1 MPGKNKK
8 YDTIIRAAREL
19 FWKHGFRRISTE
31 EICRHAGVSKMTF
44 YKYFPNKL
52 ELARVVFDKEAA
64 KGAGMFREIMKA
76 PIPPDERMKRI
87 LLMKMEGTN
96 DISSEFLADFYNNP
110 ELGLK
115 DHIEETT
122 RKMWGEIVDDF
133 RKAQENGVFR
143 KDFKPELMWY
153 LSMKM
158 MEFINDEN
166 LMKFYS
172 SPNEMIMELA
182 GFFVYGI
189 APQGKTK

>member
-1 MPGKNKK
+1 
-8 YDTIIRAAREL
+8 
-19 FWKHGFRRISTE
+19 
-31 EICRHAGVSKMTF
+31 
-44 YKYFPNKL
+44 
-52 ELARVVFDKEAA
+52 
-64 KGAGMFREIMKA
+64 
-76 PIPPDERMKRI
+76 
-87 LLMKMEGTN
+87 MKMEGTN

-133 RKAQENGVFR
+133 RKAQGKGVFR

-189 APQGKTK
+189 APQEKTK